1 MKRHGILL
9 LLICLLFWCPFV
21 WGQTADES
29 DFINIEPI
37 RFTFA
42 YGNYQTMLELESS
55 QARIWYGF
63 LKADRHT
70 DRTPVFVFFNGGP
83 GSATSCGLM
92 SMYTGHYTLD
102 NGIEDGGGDHYIA
115 NPYSWTRMGHLLY
128 IDARASGFSYN
139 IKNNSDQFAT
149 RFLEFNAQN
158 FNPFFDGADFTRAIL
173 RFLAAHPGLRKNPVV
188 IVGESYGGARA
199 TNILYLIH
207 NYMDIGNGKEMYQDP
222 ALVGE
227 IQEHFNAVFPEYN
240 GREVP
245 HEVIARQFGH
255 QILIEP
261 CVSMGY
267 QDSISDAMF
276 KEPGSVIYQIAEEV
290 GIPYD
295 PSQDPLYFVR
305 YVANRD
311 YYIYKKPWGWLNG
324 FFSNAANL
332 LRFSRNIS
340 LVTGSD
346 IRNVPGMYAS
356 QRTHAYRK
364 IWTDGEDEDSS
375 VDFFMGIEA
384 TRGFNL
390 TRASSWR
397 NGSSAL
403 AGNHASGN
411 RNSFGKV
418 SDYLF
423 MDKFLMESDR
433 HAELQNFGDLSLV
446 FGALN
451 PWDSYYISSNGDANT
466 AFHYWNIALLRGFE
480 VHYTANR
487 FGKMFLKNLASVN
500 TFITNA
506 AWDLV
511 IYPPAIPPSL
521 ASHTDLVLSVSNS
534 NGLKHN
540 STITVQYRPG
550 AFADFPGLQQRP
562 IFFPYYSKSCHAV
575 SLTEPQKL
583 YNDVFGWLNDNG
595 LVLSR

>member
-1 MKRHGILL
+1 MKKHGLL
-9 LLICLLFWCPFV
+9 LTLFCLLFWCPLV
-21 WGQTADES
+21 RGQTADES

-37 RFTFA
+37 RFGFQ
-42 YGNYQTMLELESS
+42 YGNYHTLLELESS

-70 DRTPVFVFFNGGP
+70 DRTPIFVFFNGGP

-102 NGIEDGGGDHYIA
+102 NSVEDGGGDHYIA
-115 NPYSWTRMGHLLY
+115 NPYPWTQMGHLLY
-128 IDARASGFSYN
+128 IDARATGFSYN

-158 FNPFFDGADFTRAIL
+158 FNPYFDGADFIRVIL

-207 NYMDIGNGKEMYQDP
+207 NYMDIGNGNEMYQDP
-222 ALVGE
+222 AMTAEVQG
-227 IQEHFNAVFPEYN
+227 HFNAVFPEYY
-240 GREVP
+240 GRAVP
-245 HEVIARQFGH
+245 REVIARQFGH

-276 KEPGSVIYQIAEEV
+276 KEPGSVIYKIAAEV
-290 GIPYD
+290 GIPYA
-295 PSQDPLYFVR
+295 PSQDPLTFVHD
-305 YVANRD
+305 VAKRD
-311 YYIYKKPWGWLNG
+311 YYIYTKPSEWLNG
-324 FFSNAANL
+324 FFGNAANL
-332 LRFSRNIS
+332 LRFSQNIS

-356 QRTHAYRK
+356 QRTNAYRK
-364 IWTDGEDEDSS
+364 IWTDSGGNAVDLFKGSEDSGGL
-375 VDFFMGIEA
+375 DLE
-384 TRGFNL
+384 
-390 TRASSWR
+390 RASSWR
-397 NGSSAL
+397 NRGSVL
-403 AGNHASGN
+403 AGNHGSG
-411 RNSFGKV
+411 SHDLFGKV

-433 HAELQNFGDLSLV
+433 NAELQNLGDLSQV

-451 PWDSYYISSNGDANT
+451 PWDSYYISSNGDSNA
-466 AFHYWNIALLRGFE
+466 AFHYWNIALLRGYE
-480 VHYTANR
+480 VHYTAHR

-521 ASHTDLVLSVSNS
+521 ASHTDLVQSVSNS
-534 NGLKHN
+534 NGLKHD
-540 STITVQYRPG
+540 STITVQYRPN
-550 AFADFPGLQQRP
+550 AFEDIPGLQQRS
-562 IFFPYYSKSCHAV
+562 IFFPYYSQSCHAV

-583 YNDVFGWLNDNG
+583 YNDVFNWLNDNG
-595 LVLSR
+595 FILSR